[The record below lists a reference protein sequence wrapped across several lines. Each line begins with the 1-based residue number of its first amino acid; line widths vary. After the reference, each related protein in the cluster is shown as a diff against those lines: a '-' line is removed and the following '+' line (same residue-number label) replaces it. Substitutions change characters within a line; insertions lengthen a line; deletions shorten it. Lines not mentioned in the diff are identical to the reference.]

1 MAAVQSQFPVG
12 YRRTQGRTVV
22 LPKRDAKK
30 GVAVAIPDISA
41 RSFSVIAVVALVAI
55 IYISGFMRMTAVSY
69 QRSQIMSQVRNLQ
82 VKEQLV
88 QTKLTE
94 GTVKEAV
101 AGWAD
106 ANGMEPA

>member
-22 LPKRDAKK
+22 LPKRDAKT

-41 RSFSVIAVVALVAI
+41 RSFSVIAAVALVAI

-69 QRSQIMSQVRNLQ
+69 QRSQIMTQIRDFQVRG
-82 VKEQLV
+82 QLV
-88 QTKLTE
+88 QTKLKE
-94 GTVKEAV
+94 GMVKEAV
-101 AGWAD
+101 GGW
-106 ANGMEPA
+106 